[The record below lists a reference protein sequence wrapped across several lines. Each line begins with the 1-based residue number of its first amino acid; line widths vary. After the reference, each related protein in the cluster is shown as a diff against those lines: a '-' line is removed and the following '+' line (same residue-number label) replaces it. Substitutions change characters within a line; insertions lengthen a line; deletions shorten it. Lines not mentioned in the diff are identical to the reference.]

1 MNIVPPEVPK
11 LESEKK
17 GFFKKLFSLKKDS
30 DKDMPKLNEDNAKIS
45 MSMSF
50 NKEKT
55 EDKNE
60 NFKDKV
66 LTNNMLENT
75 VSGSEN
81 NNLPELPELPPL
93 NIKEDIDFNEKK
105 DIEQKTTKPKKQKST
120 SQKKEKNIII
130 SGDIDAK
137 NAELSKLNFDWS
149 SSISPQENII
159 LDNNRNNEDIKNLIT
174 ASDQHIQDQKTVL
187 NNKVLTLPDKIP
199 DINIKT
205 PIVPE
210 IKTDAVPMAKSER
223 LFFNKVD
230 KEHKKLRE
238 ELKKSMKHYTK
249 EGFIRLLKQYDD
261 KIESIIEQKQIE
273 YSNKAN
279 ELSKLSKELNEK
291 QKELIEW
298 NKRLKS
304 LEEKLNI
311 KEKELEKIVTK
322 HVEKQLIKRS
332 KKEREMLK
340 KELQKTISMNNS
352 LKKKIELLEK
362 DREKLEKIKKDLM
375 DEYRKKENTLQKN
388 YENKFEE
395 LKKERMEFEERRKK
409 ALALLHK
416 ADLIRKE
423 KENLD
428 RLKEI
433 IAKKRESLKETIE
446 EDVELKNAIE
456 ESEKKLAEERA
467 NLDNMIFSK
476 YIKWKL
482 SDDKEKEDISE
493 ILKNPEVDEINNL
506 IVECRT
512 KLVNNDFKE
521 AKRIYNII
529 KNKFENSKID
539 DYNKSLLFNSI
550 MELFNDI
557 KIAMLKV

>member
-30 DKDMPKLNEDNAKIS
+30 DKNMPKLNEDKINTP
-45 MSMSF
+45 MSF
-50 NKEKT
+50 NKET
-55 EDKNE
+55 AENINE
-60 NFKDKV
+60 NFKDKIA
-66 LTNNMLENT
+66 TNSTLENT

-93 NIKEDIDFNEKK
+93 DVKGDVAFNEKTN
-105 DIEQKTTKPKKQKST
+105 IEQKTIKAKKQKNT
-120 SQKKEKNIII
+120 SQKKDKNIII
-130 SGDIDAK
+130 SGDADT
-137 NAELSKLNFDWS
+137 NSMELSKLNFDWS

-199 DINIKT
+199 EINIKT

-304 LEEKLNI
+304 LEEKLKL
-311 KEKELEKIVTK
+311 KEKELEKTVTK

-352 LKKKIELLEK
+352 LKKKIESLEK

-375 DEYRKKENTLQKN
+375 DEYRKKEITLQKN

-416 ADLIRKE
+416 ADLIRRE